1 MTSSWRTYYVVVAAL
16 LLTLHQIGACP
27 ELHITSP
34 LLPFIEGEYALGFY
48 SDEETGDVLYSYNG
62 RLVHPI
68 SRIPSLH
75 DIVRAH
81 AEKHMGTAYVTGK
94 S

>member
-1 MTSSWRTYYVVVAAL
+1 MTSSWHTYYVVVAAL

-48 SDEETGDVLYSYNG
+48 SDEETGEVLYSYNG
-62 RLVHPI
+62 RLVHTFTD
-68 SRIPSLH
+68 IPSFY
-75 DIVRAH
+75 DIVRPHGERHTWAS
-81 AEKHMGTAYVTGK
+81 TYN
-94 S
+94 